1 MNFLT
6 DRVRFGID
14 VRKKLTGADIYVRGF
29 QIASMLPVIYLFTA
43 SGYMKILTKQ
53 GVLSLLFDLGAAVLP
68 RGETLLLSSLYRATS
83 SEMVMIFTMLGISLV
98 FGLLSNIIFRE
109 NEARGIRARK
119 VFIVL
124 IAADLLVRLIPMKFN
139 LAFGWPMAII
149 GFLVRAGF
157 IALLIMDIR
166 AAGNDKQEVKK

>member
-1 MNFLT
+1 MYCCC
-6 DRVRFGID
+6 I
-14 VRKKLTGADIYVRGF
+14 I
-29 QIASMLPVIYLFTA
+29 
-43 SGYMKILTKQ
+43 
-53 GVLSLLFDLGAAVLP
+53 
-68 RGETLLLSSLYRATS
+68 SSLFLHS
-83 SEMVMIFTMLGISLV
+83 FCI
-98 FGLLSNIIFRE
+98 
-109 NEARGIRARK
+109 
-119 VFIVL
+119 IVL